1 VASNRVFQFRVT
13 LLDVEPTIWRR
24 LEVPDTYN
32 FWDLHVA
39 IQDVMG
45 WQDYHLHEFRLP
57 APKNAVPI
65 MVGIPDDESDAGRHT
80 LPGWQVPVREY
91 ISERGQAIE
100 YEYDFGDGWEHEV
113 LLEEVLLAEQGINY
127 PRCVAGEHA
136 CPPEDCGGPSGY
148 ADFLAAIRDPRH
160 ARHAELIE
168 RIGGVFDAV
177 EFDPNQVGFDDP
189 KERWEIAFS
198 E

>member
-1 VASNRVFQFRVT
+1 MASNHVFRFKVT
-13 LLDVEPTIWRR
+13 VLEVEPTIWRR
-24 LEVPDTYN
+24 FEVPATYN

-45 WQDYHLHEFRLP
+45 WQDYHLHEFRLQGSE
-57 APKNAVPI
+57 KGVPVL
-65 MVGIPDDESDAGRHT
+65 VGLPDDESDAGRQT
-80 LPGWQVPVREY
+80 LPGWQTAVREF
-91 ISERGQAIE
+91 ISQRGQVVR

-113 LLEEVLLAEQGINY
+113 VLEEVLFAEEGIAY
-127 PRCVAGEHA
+127 PRCVAGERA

-148 ADFLAAIRDPRH
+148 AEFLAAIRDPGH
-160 ARHAELIE
+160 ARHADLIE
-168 RIGGVFDAV
+168 WIGEAFDAE
-177 EFDPNQVGFDDP
+177 EFDPSRVQFDDP

>member
-1 VASNRVFQFRVT
+1 MASNHVFRFKVT
-13 LLDVEPTIWRR
+13 LLEVEPTIWRR
-24 LEVPDTYN
+24 FEVPDTYN

-45 WQDYHLHEFRLP
+45 WQDYHLHEFRLQGLENG
-57 APKNAVPI
+57 APVL
-65 MVGIPDDESDAGRHT
+65 VGIPDDESDAGRQT
-80 LPGWQVPVREY
+80 LPGWQTAVREY
-91 ISERGQAIE
+91 ISKRGQMVG

-113 LLEEVLLAEQGINY
+113 VLEEVLLAEEGIAY
-127 PRCVAGEHA
+127 PRCVAGERA

-148 ADFLAAIRDPRH
+148 AEFLAAIRDPMH
-160 ARHAELIE
+160 ARHTDLIE
-168 RIGGVFDAV
+168 WIGGAFEAE
-177 EFDPNQVGFDDP
+177 EFDPSQVRFDDP